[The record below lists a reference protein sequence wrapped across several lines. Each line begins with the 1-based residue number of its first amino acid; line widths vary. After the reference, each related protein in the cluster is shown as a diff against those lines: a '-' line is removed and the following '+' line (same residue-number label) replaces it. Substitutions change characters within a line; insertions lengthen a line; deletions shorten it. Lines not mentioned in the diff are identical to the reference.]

1 MKDVNLSRIYIHLM
15 RFYGVTKFRVFSTL
29 DDKGIYPIETK
40 VEYFFDISRNINHV
54 RLQRFLQS
62 NIKNVNEFFYVVQ
75 DNRIIIHIENTNKN
89 NFEFDFEFSSN

>member
-1 MKDVNLSRIYIHLM
+1 MKDVNLSRIYMHLM
-15 RFYGVTKFRVFSTL
+15 RFYGVTNFRVFSVL

-54 RLQRFLQS
+54 RLQRFLQR
-62 NIKNVNEFFYVVQ
+62 NIKTVNEFFYVVQ

-89 NFEFDFEFSSN
+89 HVEFDFEFSSN